1 MNLGHL
7 LCRQPGPAILAPPPW
22 SHLTGILVGALS
34 AGEPCPQLLKI
45 MKIFAVL
52 VPKMGLAPAVLKKA
66 LPDLVAFAG
75 VFMISVLA
83 FSSIFHLV
91 LGSVMVD
98 YNSKMASFISLSRA
112 LFGDFDINEVL
123 DNSPSY
129 LNTVIYLAYLFVAVF
144 ILLSMFLAI
153 LGEAQANLRDDQRV
167 ARKSAGGDL
176 PSEYGVLDSA
186 VQLVMAGAER
196 MPVIGAQIRQKKQRL
211 DDERRQRENAVK
223 QVTPVDRIE
232 ARQLE
237 LQDKLDDAFAEL
249 RTGLKALGPRLDAL
263 SSPTATGSV
272 LNGAAESAAVPEGNA
287 TVSPASTETVVKEL
301 QRLESLIVSM
311 GQSATGTRRRRRVV
325 KPEDSSPELVG
336 LATKEPPP
344 RQQGTRKLGSRPG
357 SPTFLAAQAMCA
369 QVAGTIMPL
378 STMEA

>member
-1 MNLGHL
+1 
-7 LCRQPGPAILAPPPW
+7 
-22 SHLTGILVGALS
+22 
-34 AGEPCPQLLKI
+34 
-45 MKIFAVL
+45 
-52 VPKMGLAPAVLKKA
+52 
-66 LPDLVAFAG
+66 
-75 VFMISVLA
+75 
-83 FSSIFHLV
+83 
-91 LGSVMVD
+91 
-98 YNSKMASFISLSRA
+98 MASFISLSRA

-196 MPVIGAQIRQKKQRL
+196 MPVIGTQIRQKKQRL
-211 DDERRQRENAVK
+211 DDERRQRENAAK
-223 QVTPVDRIE
+223 RVTPVDRIE

-237 LQDKLDDAFAEL
+237 LQDKLDDAFAEM

-263 SSPTATGSV
+263 SSPTATGTATGSA

-344 RQQGTRKLGSRPG
+344 RQQGTRKPGSRPG

-369 QVAGTIMPL
+369 QAAGTIMPL